1 MSDTWMADST
11 TPAQATDKVE
21 VGSEIGGYRIVEQ
34 IGQGGMGTVYLADS
48 VAGDGR
54 FALKLLAPELAQN
67 DEFRTR
73 FLREARYANSIEH
86 PNVVRVR
93 DSGEANGLLYMAMDY
108 VDGQDLRSMTMDGPL
123 EVDRAVSILGQ
134 VASALDAV
142 HATGVRH
149 RDVKPGNVI
158 VGRDPEGYERSY
170 LTDFGLSSNP
180 VQDSRALTAAGTFVG
195 TYYYA
200 APEQILGKDIDHRVD
215 VYSLACLLFES
226 LTGEPPFKRARGDE
240 VLHAHVE
247 DPPPSVSERRPDVSP
262 AIDSVV
268 AKGMAKDPNERYG
281 SCTGLIAAARTAL
294 ARAHTP
300 APAAAGNPAPEDTPA
315 PSPVRLRVTGGNAQG
330 TEIEVEDEF
339 LIGRQAE
346 GAGTLGDDIE
356 ISRRHARITRSAHG
370 CVIEDL
376 GSTNGTFVNGRK
388 ITGPE
393 PLSVGDTVQ
402 VGDTTLVVQFEVT
415 PPPTETPVETSPS
428 AVAPAAP
435 PAETASSAVETPPPP
450 TEASAPKASVPEASV
465 PAASVPEAS
474 IPEASAPEPTS
485 APLDLRL
492 EISAETGEAR
502 IHFDEDSEP
511 VTLVYQDGRWRLA
524 PPA

>member
-11 TPAQATDKVE
+11 TPSSATHKVE
-21 VGSEIGGYRIVEQ
+21 VGTEIGGYRITEL

-48 VAGDGR
+48 VAGDGK
-54 FALKLLAPELAQN
+54 FALKVLAPELARS

-73 FLREARYANSIEH
+73 FLREGQYASAIEH

-93 DSGEANGLLYMAMDY
+93 NCGEDDGVLYMAMDY
-108 VDGQDLRSMTMDGPL
+108 VDGEDLRSLTADGPL
-123 EVDRAVSILGQ
+123 EVERAVSILGQ
-134 VASALDAV
+134 IAGALDAV

-158 VGRDPEGYERSY
+158 VGRDPDGYERSY
-170 LTDFGLSSNP
+170 LTDFGLSRNP

-200 APEQILGKDIDHRVD
+200 APEQILGKDFDHRVD
-215 VYSLACLLFES
+215 VYSLTCLLFES
-226 LTGEPPFKRARGDE
+226 LTGQPPFMHARGDE

-247 DPPPSVSERRPDVSP
+247 DPPPSVSERRGDLSP

-268 AKGMAKDPNERYG
+268 ARGMAKDPDDRYG

-294 ARAHTP
+294 ARAHAP
-300 APAAAGNPAPEDTPA
+300 APAAAGNPSAADTPA
-315 PSPVRLRVTGGNAQG
+315 SSPVRLRVTEGNARG

-339 LIGRQAE
+339 LIGRQEE
-346 GAGTLGDDIE
+346 GAGTLGEDIE
-356 ISRRHARITRSAHG
+356 ISRRHARIRRTPPHG

-376 GSTNGTFVNGRK
+376 GSTNGTFVNERR

-393 PLSVGDTVQ
+393 PLSVGDRVR
-402 VGDTTLVVQFEVT
+402 VGETTLVVQFSADPT
-415 PPPTETPVETSPS
+415 PTPTEAPVVEPPAVEPAAVEPPAVEASTVEPPTVES
-428 AVAPAAP
+428 
-435 PAETASSAVETPPPP
+435 PPPP
-450 TEASAPKASVPEASV
+450 TEASRSEPASP
-465 PAASVPEAS
+465 
-474 IPEASAPEPTS
+474 
-485 APLDLRL
+485 PLALRL
-492 EISAETGEAR
+492 EISAETGEAL

-511 VTLVYQDGRWRLA
+511 VRLVHQDGRWRLA
-524 PPA
+524 PPGELGASAFTHAPPREL

>member
-11 TPAQATDKVE
+11 TPAKASDKLE
-21 VGSEIGGYRIVEQ
+21 VGTEIGGYRIAEL

-54 FALKLLAPELAQN
+54 FALKVLAPELARS

-73 FLREARYANSIEH
+73 FLREARYASSIEH

-93 DSGEANGLLYMAMDY
+93 DCGEADGMLYMAMDY
-108 VDGQDLRSMTMDGPL
+108 VDGEDLRSLTADGPL

-134 VASALDAV
+134 IAGALDAV

-158 VGRDPEGYERSY
+158 VGREPDGYERSY
-170 LTDFGLSSNP
+170 LTDFGLSRNP

-200 APEQILGKDIDHRVD
+200 APEQILGKDFDHRVD

-226 LTGEPPFKRARGDE
+226 LTGQPPFNHARGDE

-247 DPPPSVSERRPDVSP
+247 EPPPSVSDRRGDLSP
-262 AIDSVV
+262 GIDSVV
-268 AKGMAKDPNERYG
+268 ARGMAKDPDERYG

-294 ARAHTP
+294 ARAQ
-300 APAAAGNPAPEDTPA
+300 APAAAVGNPSGADTPAAPA
-315 PSPVRLRVTGGNAQG
+315 PSPVRLRVTEGNARG

-339 LIGRQAE
+339 LIGRQAD

-356 ISRRHARITRSAHG
+356 ISRRHARIRRVPPHG

-376 GSTNGTFVNGRK
+376 GSTNGTFVNERR

-393 PLSVGDTVQ
+393 PLSVGDRVR
-402 VGDTTLVVQFEVT
+402 VGETTLVVQFSTDPTPTSSESPVVSPPAVEPLPQAVE
-415 PPPTETPVETSPS
+415 PPP
-428 AVAPAAP
+428 
-435 PAETASSAVETPPPP
+435 VETPPPP
-450 TEASAPKASVPEASV
+450 TEASRSEPASP
-465 PAASVPEAS
+465 
-474 IPEASAPEPTS
+474 
-485 APLDLRL
+485 PLALQL

-511 VTLVYQDGRWRLA
+511 VRLVYQDGRWRLA
-524 PPA
+524 PPTG